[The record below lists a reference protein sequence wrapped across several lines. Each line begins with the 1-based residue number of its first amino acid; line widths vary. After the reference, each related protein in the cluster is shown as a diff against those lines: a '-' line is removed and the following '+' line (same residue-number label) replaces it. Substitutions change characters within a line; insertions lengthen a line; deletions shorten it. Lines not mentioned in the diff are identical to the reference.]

1 MAIEAKQVQTGISGS
16 YGGIKN
22 DNETV
27 EYQVYTDTK
36 TQTRYDIMLAGVLP
50 TLYQSHPDNPIL
62 TVRDIELSQDI
73 ADTVWTAYVT
83 YSSEP
88 FDKEDEEE
96 EEIDTPT
103 DRPARVRWST
113 TQFTKPIYKD
123 INDEPIVN
131 SATDYFDPP
140 IEIDA
145 SRFSIVVEKNLAA
158 IPSWVLTYANTI
170 NESSFEIQGLTIPA
184 KTAKM
189 SELSISELQREQTA
203 GGTVDFYT
211 LTFRVELATADEGDW
226 TLKVLDQGLHQF
238 DRAENKTPILI
249 DGEPAKQPVLL
260 DGNGLAITDPE
271 PTDAVFLEFDGY
283 VEKDFSVLPFT

>member
-1 MAIEAKQVQTGISGS
+1 MAITAKQIQTGIAGS

-27 EYQVYTDTK
+27 EYQVYTDSK

-50 TLYQSHPDNPIL
+50 TLFQSHPDNPIL

-73 ADTVWTAYVT
+73 ADTVWTAVIS

-96 EEIDTPT
+96 EDVDNPT
-103 DRPARVRWST
+103 DRAARVRWTT

-123 INDEPIVN
+123 INGDPIVN

-140 IEIDA
+140 VEIDA
-145 SRFSIVVEKNLAA
+145 SRFSIVIEKNLSAV
-158 IPSWVLTYANTI
+158 PSWVLNYANTI
-170 NESSFEIQGLTIPA
+170 NESPFNIQGLTIPA
-184 KTAKM
+184 KTAKL
-189 SELSISELQREQTA
+189 SELAISELQREQTA
-203 GGTVDFYT
+203 GGTVDFYS
-211 LTFRVELATADEGDW
+211 LTFRLELATADEGDW
-226 TLKVLDQGLHQF
+226 TLRVLDQGLHQF

>member
-1 MAIEAKQVQTGISGS
+1 MVIQAKQIQTGISGS
-16 YGGIKN
+16 YAGIKS
-22 DNETV
+22 DTETI

-73 ADTVWTAYVT
+73 ADTVWTAFVT

-88 FDKEDEEE
+88 FDKEDEDE

-145 SRFSIVVEKNLAA
+145 SRFSIVVEKNLAS

-170 NESSFEIQGLTIPA
+170 NEASFEIQGLTIPA

-238 DRAENKTPILI
+238 DRADNKTPILI

>member
-1 MAIEAKQVQTGISGS
+1 MVIQAKQVQTGISGS
-16 YGGIKN
+16 YAGIKS
-22 DNETV
+22 DTETV

-96 EEIDTPT
+96 EDVDNPT
-103 DRPARVRWST
+103 DRAARIRWTT
-113 TQFTKPIYKD
+113 TQFTKPIYRD
-123 INDEPIVN
+123 INGEPIVN

-145 SRFSIVVEKNLAA
+145 SRWSIVVEKNVLA
-158 IPSWVLTYANTI
+158 IPTWVLDYRNVI
-170 NESSFEIQGLTIPA
+170 NNGAFTVQGLTIPA

-226 TLKVLDQGLHQF
+226 TLRVLDQGLHQF
-238 DRAENKTPILI
+238 DRADNKTPILI

-283 VEKDFSVLPFT
+283 VEKDFSVLPFI